1 MKEKKRLKY
10 IGWYQV
16 SGGVLGNGLILWTIL
31 TNQVLSNGQV
41 LAILGA
47 ILLFSFS
54 IYSGILLRKH
64 MKGGIKLSLI
74 NQFLQIISFSLIG
87 YSYAYFSGLNFSIG
101 VDYTNNLL
109 LKAEYTLSGFKFSI
123 NEGQEQVR
131 LLINIVP
138 IIIISMLHKLNSKTE
153 ELQEQELIASN

>member
-1 MKEKKRLKY
+1 MEEKEKLKY
-10 IGWYQV
+10 IGWYQIL
-16 SGGVLGNGLILWTIL
+16 GGLLGNGLIIWTIL

-54 IYSGILLRKH
+54 IYSGILLSKY

-74 NQFLQIISFSLIG
+74 DQLLQIINFSLLG
-87 YSYAYFSGLNFSIG
+87 YSYSYFSGLNFSVG
-101 VDYTNNLL
+101 VDYTNDLL
-109 LKAEYTLSGFKFSI
+109 LKAEYTFSGFRFST
-123 NEGQEQVR
+123 NEGEEQIC

-138 IIIISMLHKLNSKTE
+138 IIIIGMLNKLNSETE
-153 ELQEQELIASN
+153 ELQEQESIVLG